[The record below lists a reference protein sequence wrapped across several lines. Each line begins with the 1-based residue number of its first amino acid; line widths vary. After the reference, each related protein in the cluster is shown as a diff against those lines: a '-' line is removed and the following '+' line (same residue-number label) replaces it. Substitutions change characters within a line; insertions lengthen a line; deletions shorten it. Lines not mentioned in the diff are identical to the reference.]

1 MVMVRLFACSVE
13 GAPKLVGPPLDVVLG
28 ENDPQGW
35 TEQEADQVT
44 WEPSDVVAINGT
56 LSPAAAIAAVGVIVM
71 TTGGEDLPHPN
82 SARMQHKQSNIRRM
96 SPKQLGFIIT
106 PFPKSVDSRGTVVG
120 RGTLICR
127 E

>member
-1 MVMVRLFACSVE
+1 
-13 GAPKLVGPPLDVVLG
+13 VVLG

-35 TEQEADQVT
+35 TEQEADHVT
-44 WEPSDVVAINGT
+44 WEPSDVVAIKGT
-56 LSPAAAIAAVGVIVM
+56 LSPAAAIAAVGEIVI

-82 SARMQHKQSNIRRM
+82 SARMKQKQSNIRRT

-120 RGTLICR
+120 CGTLISR